1 MSDEMECMCQECGVS
16 VHLNADAIS
25 MEEPANP
32 EVKILAGI
40 HACPECG
47 GRLAL
52 RGKVGGETHYK
63 LK

>member
-1 MSDEMECMCQECGVS
+1 MSDEMECMCQECGIS
-16 VHLNADAIS
+16 VHLSQDLIS

-32 EVKILAGI
+32 EAKLLAGI

-47 GRLAL
+47 GRLVL
-52 RGKVGGETHYK
+52 RGKVGEEPHYK